1 MATTTI
7 KVGISAGMSVDTD
20 GSGATSILAK
30 GYGATINLGISDY
43 DQVCS
48 QDIVLAAAGT
58 ATIDLQ
64 AIENDLGEVVS
75 LAGVRAVLVK
85 NTGATT
91 VLGDVP
97 STAQISVGGAL
108 SDAFVGFVKDVT
120 DTVLVDAGEPL
131 LFSGN
136 ADKVISATD
145 KDILITN
152 EDGVNAITVKVVV
165 IGTKV

>member
-1 MATTTI
+1 MATSTI
-7 KVGISAGMSVDTD
+7 KVGITAGMSVDTD
-20 GSGATSILAK
+20 GSGARSVLDQ
-30 GYGATINLGISDY
+30 GYGATINLGAADY

-48 QDIVLAAAGT
+48 QDIVLAASGT

-64 AIENDLGEVVS
+64 AIENDLGATVD
-75 LAGVRAVLVK
+75 LAGVRAILVK

-91 VLGDVP
+91 VAGDVP
-97 STAQISVGGAL
+97 STAQISVGGAV
-108 SDAFVGFVKDVT
+108 SDAFTGFVGDVT

-136 ADKVISATD
+136 ADKAVAVDD

-152 EDGVNAITVKVVV
+152 LDGVNAITVKVVV
-165 IGTKV
+165 IGTAV